1 MTTTEFINQEY
12 MMLDE
17 LIERL
22 AIRLAKTNGYEI
34 ENIHSNNPRMKV
46 YLKMAA
52 SCLGEI
58 DNYLEEQEIE
68 FGDLEVNARYEM
80 PQLLNQEER

>member
-1 MTTTEFINQEY
+1 MY
-12 MMLDE
+12 HE
-17 LIERL
+17 LLERL
-22 AIRLAKTNGYEI
+22 ALILAKTQGWEI
-34 ENIHSNNPRMKV
+34 EDIHGHNPRVKT

-80 PQLLNQEER
+80 PQVLNQERQ

>member
-1 MTTTEFINQEY
+1 MY
-12 MMLDE
+12 HE

-22 AIRLAKTNGYEI
+22 AVVLAKGEGWEVQDINGD
-34 ENIHSNNPRMKV
+34 NPRMKI

-52 SCLGEI
+52 ACLGEI

-68 FGDLEVNARYEM
+68 FADLEVGSRYEM
-80 PQLLNQEER
+80 PEVLNQ

>member
-1 MTTTEFINQEY
+1 MY
-12 MMLDE
+12 HE

-22 AIRLAKTNGYEI
+22 AIVLAKGEGWEVQDINGD
-34 ENIHSNNPRMKV
+34 NPRMKI

-52 SCLGEI
+52 ACLGEI

-68 FGDLEVNARYEM
+68 FGDLEVSSRYQM
-80 PQLLNQEER
+80 PEVLN

>member
-1 MTTTEFINQEY
+1 
-12 MMLDE
+12 
-17 LIERL
+17 
-22 AIRLAKTNGYEI
+22 
-34 ENIHSNNPRMKV
+34 MKI

-58 DNYLEEQEIE
+58 DSYLEEQEIE

-80 PQLLNQEER
+80 SQVLNQEEQ

>member
-1 MTTTEFINQEY
+1 
-12 MMLDE
+12 
-17 LIERL
+17 
-22 AIRLAKTNGYEI
+22 
-34 ENIHSNNPRMKV
+34 MKI

-68 FGDLEVNARYEM
+68 FGELEVNARYQM
-80 PQLLNQEER
+80 PQVLNQEER

>member
-1 MTTTEFINQEY
+1 MY
-12 MMLDE
+12 HE

-22 AIRLAKTNGYEI
+22 AVVLAKGEGWEVQDINGD
-34 ENIHSNNPRMKV
+34 NPRMKI

-68 FGDLEVNARYEM
+68 FGDLEVSSRYQM
-80 PQLLNQEER
+80 PEVLN

>member
-1 MTTTEFINQEY
+1 MY
-12 MMLDE
+12 HE

-22 AIRLAKTNGYEI
+22 AVVLAKGEGW
-34 ENIHSNNPRMKV
+34 EVQDIHRDNPRMKV

-52 SCLGEI
+52 ACLGEI

-68 FGDLEVNARYEM
+68 FGDLEVNAKYDM
-80 PQLLNQEER
+80 PQALNQEEQ

>member
-1 MTTTEFINQEY
+1 MY
-12 MMLDE
+12 HE

-22 AIRLAKTNGYEI
+22 ALILAQTEGWEI
-34 ENIHSNNPRMKV
+34 EDIHPGNPRMKV

-58 DNYLEEQEIE
+58 DNYLEEQEIK
-68 FGDLEVNARYEM
+68 FGDLEVSSRYEF
-80 PQLLNQEER
+80 PHVESKEQS

>member
-1 MTTTEFINQEY
+1 MY
-12 MMLDE
+12 HE
-17 LIERL
+17 LVERL
-22 AIRLAKTNGYEI
+22 AIILAQTEGWEI
-34 ENIHSNNPRMKV
+34 EDIHGNNPRMKV

-68 FGDLEVNARYEM
+68 FADLEVSSRYEM
-80 PQLLNQEER
+80 PQVLNQEEG

>member
-1 MTTTEFINQEY
+1 MY
-12 MMLDE
+12 HE

-22 AIRLAKTNGYEI
+22 AVVLAKGEGWEVQDINGD
-34 ENIHSNNPRMKV
+34 NPRMKI

-52 SCLGEI
+52 ACLGEI

-68 FGDLEVNARYEM
+68 FGDLEVSSRYQM
-80 PQLLNQEER
+80 PEVLN

>member
-1 MTTTEFINQEY
+1 MY
-12 MMLDE
+12 HE
-17 LIERL
+17 LVEKL
-22 AIRLAKTNGYEI
+22 AIVLAKGEGWEVQDINGD
-34 ENIHSNNPRMKV
+34 NPRMKI

-68 FGDLEVNARYEM
+68 FADLEVGSRYEM
-80 PQLLNQEER
+80 PEVLNQEEG